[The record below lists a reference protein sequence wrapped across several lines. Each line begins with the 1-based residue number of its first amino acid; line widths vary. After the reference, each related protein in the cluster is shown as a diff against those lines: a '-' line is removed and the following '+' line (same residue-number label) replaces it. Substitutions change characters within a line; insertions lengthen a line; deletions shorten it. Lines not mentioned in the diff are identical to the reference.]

1 MKPIALAL
9 AFAAVAFASTA
20 ALADQ
25 ADAQW
30 VAKCV
35 ADNQRG
41 SPAVEV
47 ITKYC
52 TCMNN
57 KMDSNETLSV
67 SAWEK
72 THPTEQAACD
82 KEAGWK

>member
-1 MKPIALAL
+1 MKPIALAILL
-9 AFAAVAFASTA
+9 AGSVLGSAAAV
-20 ALADQ
+20 ADQ

-35 ADNQRG
+35 SDNLRG

-52 TCMNN
+52 TRMNG
-57 KMDSNETLSV
+57 KMDANETLSV
-67 SAWEK
+67 SSWEK

>member
-1 MKPIALAL
+1 MALAL
-9 AFAAVAFASTA
+9 AFAGAVFLSTA

-35 ADNQRG
+35 SDNQRG

-52 TCMNN
+52 TCMNG
-57 KMDSNETLSV
+57 KMDANETLSV

-72 THPTEQAACD
+72 THTAEQAACD
-82 KEAGWK
+82 KESGWK

>member
-1 MKPIALAL
+1 MKPIAFAL
-9 AFAAVAFASTA
+9 AFAGSVFVSA
-20 ALADQ
+20 AAMADQ

-35 ADNQRG
+35 SDNQRG

-52 TCMNN
+52 TCMNG
-57 KMDSNETLSV
+57 KMSTNETLSV

-72 THPTEQAACD
+72 THPAEQAACD
-82 KEAGWK
+82 KESGWQ